1 MKIRIA
7 KKILLAEHWTRRWE
21 AMRPTYRDEERGIWV
36 SPSWHDI
43 PDPQFQKA
51 RKRVWSYYVRAN
63 KYGHGNND

>member
-7 KKILLAEHWTRRWE
+7 KKILLAEHWTRRWK
-21 AMRPTYRDEERGIWV
+21 AIRPTYRDEERRIWV

-51 RKRVWSYYVRAN
+51 RKRFWSYYVRAN